1 MNFLNF
7 FDWPGKNIIN
17 DAVHN
22 KGLGYSGSERDRLEL
37 RGMKLFAL
45 TKVEMI
51 FLFAQRF
58 SMTFC
63 LLPFSWN
70 NS

>member
-51 FLFAQRF
+51 FLFA
-58 SMTFC
+58 
-63 LLPFSWN
+63 
-70 NS
+70 